1 MYYDVIVGVLQGG
14 VRVQVN
20 PKLSTVG
27 DGVASARTNVE
38 LLFSIIS
45 EFTCMIVFG
54 VLAGAL
60 SNWISAGKVS
70 EQLYR
75 QRMDSLVEFLRAK
88 RFPYETRKRVRTF
101 YAHLYHLRDIIIAIV
116 QQYSERTGIY
126 HTNDLC
132 MTYVMILIGR
142 VWRNR
147 YANKTVFD
155 EEQILGQLPTHMSSE
170 LVFLMYRVVIESTP
184 FFNGLPKDVTV
195 KLCLAMKPYP

>member
-1 MYYDVIVGVLQGG
+1 
-14 VRVQVN
+14 
-20 PKLSTVG
+20 
-27 DGVASARTNVE
+27 
-38 LLFSIIS
+38 
-45 EFTCMIVFG
+45 
-54 VLAGAL
+54 
-60 SNWISAGKVS
+60 
-70 EQLYR
+70 
-75 QRMDSLVEFLRAK
+75 
-88 RFPYETRKRVRTF
+88 
-101 YAHLYHLRDIIIAIV
+101 
-116 QQYSERTGIY
+116 
-126 HTNDLC
+126 